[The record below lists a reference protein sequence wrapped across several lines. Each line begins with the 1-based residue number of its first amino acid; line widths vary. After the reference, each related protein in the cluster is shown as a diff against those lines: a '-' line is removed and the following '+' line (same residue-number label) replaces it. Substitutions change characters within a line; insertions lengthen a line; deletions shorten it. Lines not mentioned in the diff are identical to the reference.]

1 MTPLQILGF
10 QNFPSGSPHFGL
22 DFGVF
27 MGARLLFDVIFY
39 ESSPLLYSEN
49 RKLTFLQGSHYWLN
63 YFHTLEG
70 KMLVI
75 LL

>member
-10 QNFPSGSPHFGL
+10 QNFPSGSPHFVS

-27 MGARLLFDVIFY
+27 MGARLLFFVIFY

-49 RKLTFLQGSHYWLN
+49 RKLTFLQWSHGLI
-63 YFHTLEG
+63 HS
-70 KMLVI
+70 
-75 LL
+75 